1 MFEYDKAYMAKRLR
15 QLRGS
20 RTLEEI
26 ACAAGISVSSLEQ
39 YEQGIRVPNDALK
52 LRLAQLLEVEL
63 EDIFVRV
70 NDQSISSV

>member
-1 MFEYDKAYMAKRLR
+1 MIDYDTEYMAKRLK
-15 QLRGS
+15 QFRGS

-70 NDQSISSV
+70 RKD